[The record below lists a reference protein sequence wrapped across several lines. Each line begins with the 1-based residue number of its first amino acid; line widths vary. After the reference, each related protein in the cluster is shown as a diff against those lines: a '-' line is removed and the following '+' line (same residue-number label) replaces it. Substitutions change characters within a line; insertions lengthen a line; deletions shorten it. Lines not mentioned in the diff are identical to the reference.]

1 MNSHIFVV
9 KYENMDEKDI
19 KFFLVAL
26 LEERVG

>member
-9 KYENMDEKDI
+9 KYENMDEKGI